1 MLYIHVCLSRSRLC
15 HAFCLLWAYACW
27 SLGSLTY
34 VVAFVLLVAC
44 LDVTTGETHLCDV
57 GVLDT
62 HLSPFHAMILCLPC
76 LLFATYLAFFAS
88 LHLCMLAYMFMHES
102 LLACV
107 IKPNSYYLVR
117 VHTRLWYTRPRVPL
131 GILLDGTCVIHT
143 PISWNYGHPIQTY
156 ICPPRTP
163 SFVW

>member
-1 MLYIHVCLSRSRLC
+1 M
-15 HAFCLLWAYACW
+15 
-27 SLGSLTY
+27 
-34 VVAFVLLVAC
+34 VAFVLLVAC

-76 LLFATYLAFFAS
+76 LFFATYLAFFAS

-117 VHTRLWYTRPRVPL
+117 VHTRL
-131 GILLDGTCVIHT
+131 
-143 PISWNYGHPIQTY
+143 
-156 ICPPRTP
+156 
-163 SFVW
+163 